1 MVSQSLRLARRVS
14 RRAWRLRVPGAWRA
28 WALPLLALSSWEAL
42 VRLGWLPAYQ
52 MPAPSGI
59 LLTLVE
65 LARGELWGHVGASLA
80 RVAAGFAIGS
90 GLALVVGTWV
100 GLSRRAEAYLEP
112 SFQAL
117 RAIPSLAWVPLL
129 LLWFGIDETPKIV
142 LIALGAFFPVYLALV
157 AGVRGV
163 DRKWVEL
170 GRLYR
175 LSRFALVRRILLPAA
190 LPNLFTGLRGA
201 LSLSWMFLVAAELI
215 AATQGLGYLL
225 SDGRE
230 TSRPD
235 LVIAAIL
242 GAEEGAV
249 DDRFG
254 DRADVPFFEEKR
266 ELPALDLRKIKDV
279 LDQRAEPLAL
289 AEDHLQVLAPLGLG
303 GDAAGDQIVCKHADQ
318 REGRLQLMAHVR
330 DEFAL
335 HRRHAPLAG
344 GGDQDRHHAGENHQR
359 RQAHK
364 PDFDQPAGAQARGE
378 LVGGRLGDLEAPVVE
393 GRREADA
400 DRVIAGLELRP
411 EDETPLLVD
420 VQPGDVAA
428 YRANGRYPMN
438 GPVEIRVSGLDQ
450 PGESIVPGAQ
460 VPSLSAIR
468 PRPDQPE
475 WDTAIWLD
483 ILSLPGTPQA
493 NAFYHE
499 FEAWLFDHFSGDYAS
514 LRVEWSKGWGY
525 SPAAAWDEPTVV
537 DQLVAQSLRQGLVA
551 DNDWD
556 SAVRQLNEADPHR
569 LFSSPLLDR
578 LMP

>member
-28 WALPLLALSSWEAL
+28 WTLPLLALSSWEAL

-65 LARGELWGHVGASLA
+65 LARDELWGHVGASLA

-90 GLALVVGTWV
+90 GLALAVGTWV

-242 GAEEGAV
+242 
-249 DDRFG
+249 
-254 DRADVPFFEEKR
+254 
-266 ELPALDLRKIKDV
+266 
-279 LDQRAEPLAL
+279 
-289 AEDHLQVLAPLGLG
+289 VLAALGKLSDGLLRSLERRALRWRDSFDGEG
-303 GDAAGDQIVCKHADQ
+303 GA
-318 REGRLQLMAHVR
+318 
-330 DEFAL
+330 
-335 HRRHAPLAG
+335 
-344 GGDQDRHHAGENHQR
+344 
-359 RQAHK
+359 
-364 PDFDQPAGAQARGE
+364 
-378 LVGGRLGDLEAPVVE
+378 
-393 GRREADA
+393 
-400 DRVIAGLELRP
+400 
-411 EDETPLLVD
+411 
-420 VQPGDVAA
+420 
-428 YRANGRYPMN
+428 
-438 GPVEIRVSGLDQ
+438 
-450 PGESIVPGAQ
+450 
-460 VPSLSAIR
+460 
-468 PRPDQPE
+468 
-475 WDTAIWLD
+475 
-483 ILSLPGTPQA
+483 
-493 NAFYHE
+493 
-499 FEAWLFDHFSGDYAS
+499 
-514 LRVEWSKGWGY
+514 
-525 SPAAAWDEPTVV
+525 
-537 DQLVAQSLRQGLVA
+537 
-551 DNDWD
+551 
-556 SAVRQLNEADPHR
+556 
-569 LFSSPLLDR
+569 
-578 LMP
+578 

>member
-80 RVAAGFAIGS
+80 
-90 GLALVVGTWV
+90 VGTWV

-242 GAEEGAV
+242 
-249 DDRFG
+249 
-254 DRADVPFFEEKR
+254 
-266 ELPALDLRKIKDV
+266 
-279 LDQRAEPLAL
+279 
-289 AEDHLQVLAPLGLG
+289 VLAALGKLSDGLLRSLERRALRWRDSFDGEG
-303 GDAAGDQIVCKHADQ
+303 GA
-318 REGRLQLMAHVR
+318 
-330 DEFAL
+330 
-335 HRRHAPLAG
+335 
-344 GGDQDRHHAGENHQR
+344 
-359 RQAHK
+359 
-364 PDFDQPAGAQARGE
+364 
-378 LVGGRLGDLEAPVVE
+378 
-393 GRREADA
+393 
-400 DRVIAGLELRP
+400 
-411 EDETPLLVD
+411 
-420 VQPGDVAA
+420 
-428 YRANGRYPMN
+428 
-438 GPVEIRVSGLDQ
+438 
-450 PGESIVPGAQ
+450 
-460 VPSLSAIR
+460 
-468 PRPDQPE
+468 
-475 WDTAIWLD
+475 
-483 ILSLPGTPQA
+483 
-493 NAFYHE
+493 
-499 FEAWLFDHFSGDYAS
+499 
-514 LRVEWSKGWGY
+514 
-525 SPAAAWDEPTVV
+525 
-537 DQLVAQSLRQGLVA
+537 
-551 DNDWD
+551 
-556 SAVRQLNEADPHR
+556 
-569 LFSSPLLDR
+569 
-578 LMP
+578 

>member
-90 GLALVVGTWV
+90 GLALAVGTWV

-175 LSRFALVRRILLPAA
+175 L
-190 LPNLFTGLRGA
+190 
-201 LSLSWMFLVAAELI
+201 
-215 AATQGLGYLL
+215 
-225 SDGRE
+225 E

-242 GAEEGAV
+242 
-249 DDRFG
+249 
-254 DRADVPFFEEKR
+254 
-266 ELPALDLRKIKDV
+266 
-279 LDQRAEPLAL
+279 
-289 AEDHLQVLAPLGLG
+289 VLAALGKLSDGLLRSLERRALRWRDSFDGEG
-303 GDAAGDQIVCKHADQ
+303 GA
-318 REGRLQLMAHVR
+318 
-330 DEFAL
+330 
-335 HRRHAPLAG
+335 
-344 GGDQDRHHAGENHQR
+344 
-359 RQAHK
+359 
-364 PDFDQPAGAQARGE
+364 
-378 LVGGRLGDLEAPVVE
+378 
-393 GRREADA
+393 
-400 DRVIAGLELRP
+400 
-411 EDETPLLVD
+411 
-420 VQPGDVAA
+420 
-428 YRANGRYPMN
+428 
-438 GPVEIRVSGLDQ
+438 
-450 PGESIVPGAQ
+450 
-460 VPSLSAIR
+460 
-468 PRPDQPE
+468 
-475 WDTAIWLD
+475 
-483 ILSLPGTPQA
+483 
-493 NAFYHE
+493 
-499 FEAWLFDHFSGDYAS
+499 
-514 LRVEWSKGWGY
+514 
-525 SPAAAWDEPTVV
+525 
-537 DQLVAQSLRQGLVA
+537 
-551 DNDWD
+551 
-556 SAVRQLNEADPHR
+556 
-569 LFSSPLLDR
+569 
-578 LMP
+578 

>member
-1 MVSQSLRLARRVS
+1 MIAALRRCRAWLALLAVLAVFPAAEAAAAPAEIRLDYAYYAPTSLALRKFGWLEKSLDGSGTRVRWVFSQGSNRSLEYLNAGRVDFASTAGLAAVLARANGSPVRTVYVASRPEWTALLVRKDSPIRSLAELKGRKVAATKGTDPYLFLLRSLHSVGLDKNDLRIVHLQHPDGRVALEKGQVDAWAGLDPHMAASELQAGS
-14 RRAWRLRVPGAWRA
+14 RLLYRNLGFNSYGVLNVREDFAERHPQLIRQVLAAYEQARHWVIGHPDEAAQLLAEEAGLPLEVARLQLSRTDFSQPLPGAWRA

-242 GAEEGAV
+242 
-249 DDRFG
+249 
-254 DRADVPFFEEKR
+254 
-266 ELPALDLRKIKDV
+266 
-279 LDQRAEPLAL
+279 
-289 AEDHLQVLAPLGLG
+289 VLAALGKLSDGLLRSLERRALRWRDSFDGEG
-303 GDAAGDQIVCKHADQ
+303 GA
-318 REGRLQLMAHVR
+318 
-330 DEFAL
+330 
-335 HRRHAPLAG
+335 
-344 GGDQDRHHAGENHQR
+344 
-359 RQAHK
+359 
-364 PDFDQPAGAQARGE
+364 
-378 LVGGRLGDLEAPVVE
+378 
-393 GRREADA
+393 
-400 DRVIAGLELRP
+400 
-411 EDETPLLVD
+411 
-420 VQPGDVAA
+420 
-428 YRANGRYPMN
+428 
-438 GPVEIRVSGLDQ
+438 
-450 PGESIVPGAQ
+450 
-460 VPSLSAIR
+460 
-468 PRPDQPE
+468 
-475 WDTAIWLD
+475 
-483 ILSLPGTPQA
+483 
-493 NAFYHE
+493 
-499 FEAWLFDHFSGDYAS
+499 
-514 LRVEWSKGWGY
+514 
-525 SPAAAWDEPTVV
+525 
-537 DQLVAQSLRQGLVA
+537 
-551 DNDWD
+551 
-556 SAVRQLNEADPHR
+556 
-569 LFSSPLLDR
+569 
-578 LMP
+578 

>member
-65 LARGELWGHVGASLA
+65 LARGELWGHVGA
-80 RVAAGFAIGS
+80 
-90 GLALVVGTWV
+90 
-100 GLSRRAEAYLEP
+100 AEAYLEP

-242 GAEEGAV
+242 
-249 DDRFG
+249 
-254 DRADVPFFEEKR
+254 
-266 ELPALDLRKIKDV
+266 
-279 LDQRAEPLAL
+279 
-289 AEDHLQVLAPLGLG
+289 VLAALGKLSDGLLRSLERRALRWRDSFDGEG
-303 GDAAGDQIVCKHADQ
+303 GA
-318 REGRLQLMAHVR
+318 
-330 DEFAL
+330 
-335 HRRHAPLAG
+335 
-344 GGDQDRHHAGENHQR
+344 
-359 RQAHK
+359 
-364 PDFDQPAGAQARGE
+364 
-378 LVGGRLGDLEAPVVE
+378 
-393 GRREADA
+393 
-400 DRVIAGLELRP
+400 
-411 EDETPLLVD
+411 
-420 VQPGDVAA
+420 
-428 YRANGRYPMN
+428 
-438 GPVEIRVSGLDQ
+438 
-450 PGESIVPGAQ
+450 
-460 VPSLSAIR
+460 
-468 PRPDQPE
+468 
-475 WDTAIWLD
+475 
-483 ILSLPGTPQA
+483 
-493 NAFYHE
+493 
-499 FEAWLFDHFSGDYAS
+499 
-514 LRVEWSKGWGY
+514 
-525 SPAAAWDEPTVV
+525 
-537 DQLVAQSLRQGLVA
+537 
-551 DNDWD
+551 
-556 SAVRQLNEADPHR
+556 
-569 LFSSPLLDR
+569 
-578 LMP
+578 